1 LGEEAR
7 CRILAGTFEDWRR
20 GWLDR
25 YHRGDT

>member
-7 CRILAGTFEDWRR
+7 TRILDGTFDAWRR